1 MFNTD
6 NISLTFS
13 LCREGE
19 LKQVNPTLS
28 KGRVRIFYKGMN
40 PNRTFISDDFANQLI
55 ESLPY
60 TPVKGIFDKDTL
72 DYEGHGE
79 DNTDGKIYGVVAADP
94 RFAWEEHLDEDGI
107 TRTYACADVYYFT
120 GLYPEASLIP
130 GKGESMEIYRKTLKG
145 EWRISEYDGQPYF
158 HFISG
163 CLLGLQCLGDYTDP
177 CFEGAS
183 FFEKTEGINA
193 IINYIKKINKQEAEQ
208 MNKDLNNSKSNDS
221 AEPVPNNFSDESV
234 TEPVAPAA
242 EPTNDPTTDPVTDP
256 VTEPISEPTPEPTP
270 EPEPEPTPEPT
281 PEPEPEPTP
290 EPEPEKTEFEIEKE
304 KWEVEKT
311 NYESKIAE
319 LEKQNSEFNDKIS
332 TLEAEKVVLNN
343 KISDIKNENEK
354 LSAFKQNKDT
364 EEKNAILEK
373 YEQYLSEENIQKFKD
388 SIANYSVEDFRKEV
402 CTTAVESDPSI
413 FSKRESQPQTF
424 FKCDST
430 NVSVNESGAI
440 RILNQY
446 KNGGNK

>member
-6 NISLTFS
+6 NVSLTFS

-242 EPTNDPTTDPVTDP
+242 EPTNEP

-270 EPEPEPTPEPT
+270 EPTSEPTPEPT
-281 PEPEPEPTP
+281 PEPTTEPVTEPISEPTA
-290 EPEPEKTEFEIEKE
+290 EPEKTEFEIEKE
-304 KWEVEKT
+304 KWEVEKA

>member
-6 NISLTFS
+6 NVSLTFS

-234 TEPVAPAA
+234 TEPVAP
-242 EPTNDPTTDPVTDP
+242 
-256 VTEPISEPTPEPTP
+256 TPEPTT
-270 EPEPEPTPEPT
+270 EPEKT
-281 PEPEPEPTP
+281 
-290 EPEPEKTEFEIEKE
+290 EPEKTEFEIDKE
-304 KWEVEKT
+304 KWEVEKA

>member
-6 NISLTFS
+6 NVSLTFS

-242 EPTNDPTTDPVTDP
+242 EPTNEP

-270 EPEPEPTPEPT
+270 EPTD
-281 PEPEPEPTP
+281 
-290 EPEPEKTEFEIEKE
+290 EPEKTEFEIEKE
-304 KWEVEKT
+304 KWKVEKA